1 MKRQIGVVFQGH
13 YSGEFKSAVQLYKSA
28 EMKVNL
34 TQIEIHTRNLTNERL
49 NWEVFQGQSSGEFK
63 SAVQLYKSAE
73 MKV

>member
-1 MKRQIGVVFQGH
+1 M
-13 YSGEFKSAVQLYKSA
+13 QLYKSA

-49 NWEVFQGQSSGEFK
+49 NLEVFQGQSSGEFK

>member
-1 MKRQIGVVFQGH
+1 MKGQIGVVFQGH

-34 TQIEIHTRNLTNERL
+34 TQIEIHTRNLTNERS
-49 NWEVFQGQSSGEFK
+49 NWVVFQGQSSGEFK

>member
-1 MKRQIGVVFQGH
+1 MKGQIGVIFQGH
-13 YSGEFKSAVQLYKSA
+13 YSGEFKSAVKLYKSA

>member
-1 MKRQIGVVFQGH
+1 MKGQIGVVFQGH
-13 YSGEFKSAVQLYKSA
+13 HSGEFKSAVQVYKSA
-28 EMKVNL
+28 EMKANL

>member
-1 MKRQIGVVFQGH
+1 MKGQIGVVFQGH
-13 YSGEFKSAVQLYKSA
+13 YSDEFKSAVQLYKSA

-49 NWEVFQGQSSGEFK
+49 NLEVFQGQSSGEFK

>member
-1 MKRQIGVVFQGH
+1 ML
-13 YSGEFKSAVQLYKSA
+13 KSAVQLYKSA

-49 NWEVFQGQSSGEFK
+49 NLEVFQGQSSGEFK

>member
-1 MKRQIGVVFQGH
+1 MKSQIEVVFQGQ
-13 YSGEFKSAVQLYKSA
+13 YSNELISAVQLYKSA

-34 TQIEIHTRNLTNERL
+34 TQIEIHTRNLTNGRL

>member
-1 MKRQIGVVFQGH
+1 MKGQIGVVFQGH

-49 NWEVFQGQSSGEFK
+49 NLEVLQGQSSGEFK

>member
-1 MKRQIGVVFQGH
+1 MKGQIGVVFQGH

-63 SAVQLYKSAE
+63 SAVQLYKSAKK
-73 MKV
+73 KV

>member
-1 MKRQIGVVFQGH
+1 MKGQIGVVFQGH
-13 YSGEFKSAVQLYKSA
+13 YSGEFKSAVQLHKSA